1 MALDRDFFFESIRSS
16 NFRGHL
22 TQGQVNG
29 LDAIL
34 DGWEARNPRGDMRW
48 LAYTLAT
55 TFHETNETMTPV
67 REAYWLSE
75 DWRRTHLRYYPYYGR
90 GYVQLTHKT
99 NYAHAA
105 TVIGA
110 DLVAQPDLALRPDY
124 AAVIMFVGM
133 TEGWFRS
140 DSHGAH
146 TLERYF
152 GHGVDDPVG
161 ARAIINGYEPG
172 VPQKIAHYHQ
182 NFLAA
187 LRPAAAPAIALA
199 PVEARTA
206 APVILS
212 SFEQPAVAAAGA
224 RAAELRPGDAGA
236 VELHRITADIVVAFL
251 NKNTIDQAELPELVT
266 NVFVALSNATS
277 IVARAQSMEAPRAE
291 SDAGSGGRRNIS
303 KAGGSKGPATSA

>member
-1 MALDRDFFFESIRSS
+1 MALDRDFFFSSARNS

-29 LDAIL
+29 LGAIL
-34 DGWEARNPRGDMRW
+34 DGWEARTPRGDLRW
-48 LAYTLAT
+48 LAYMLAT

-75 DWRRTHLRYYPYYGR
+75 GWRRTHLPYYPYYGR

-124 AAVIMFVGM
+124 AAIIMFVGM
-133 TEGWFRS
+133 TEGWFRG
-140 DSHGAH
+140 DSHGPH

-152 GHGVDDPVG
+152 GNGADDPIG
-161 ARAIINGYEPG
+161 ARAIINGYESG
-172 VPQKIAHYHQ
+172 VAQKIADYHQ

-187 LRPAAAPAIALA
+187 LRPVMAPAIALA
-199 PVEARTA
+199 PAAARVATPAIFSPLEQPLATA
-206 APVILS
+206 AV
-212 SFEQPAVAAAGA
+212 AVA
-224 RAAELRPGDAGA
+224 RAPEPHPGDVGGL
-236 VELHRITADIVVAFL
+236 ELHRITADVVVAFL
-251 NKNTIDQAELPELVT
+251 NKSAIDQAALPELVT
-266 NVFVALSNATS
+266 NVFVALSNASS
-277 IVARAQSMEAPRAE
+277 IVARAQSMETPRAE
-291 SDAGSGGRRNIS
+291 SDSGPG
-303 KAGGSKGPATSA
+303 